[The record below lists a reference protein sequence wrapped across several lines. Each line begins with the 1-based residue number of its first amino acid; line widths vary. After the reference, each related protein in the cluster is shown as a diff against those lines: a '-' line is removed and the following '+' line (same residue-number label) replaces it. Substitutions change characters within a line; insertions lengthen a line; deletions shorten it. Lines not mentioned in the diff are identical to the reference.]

1 MSTQLILFTTSF
13 TMYVM
18 TTFSYHKYHISSL
31 TPVLEWE
38 FFSFGILAVPAFW
51 TPIWQTKAFKGT
63 GNLLTDFVSKYENYP
78 AIHASGAQVAK
89 MYNALWR
96 RVVAINFLILPAIA
110 CSVVINAHILYGE
123 YLTAEVACLMAAA
136 LVINWYLYFIP
147 PSSSGVNYYN
157 LILPH

>member
-1 MSTQLILFTTSF
+1 M
-13 TMYVM
+13 
-18 TTFSYHKYHISSL
+18 
-31 TPVLEWE
+31 
-38 FFSFGILAVPAFW
+38 
-51 TPIWQTKAFKGT
+51 
-63 GNLLTDFVSKYENYP
+63 SKYENYP

-147 PSSSGVNYYN
+147 PSSSGVNNYN
-157 LILPH
+157 